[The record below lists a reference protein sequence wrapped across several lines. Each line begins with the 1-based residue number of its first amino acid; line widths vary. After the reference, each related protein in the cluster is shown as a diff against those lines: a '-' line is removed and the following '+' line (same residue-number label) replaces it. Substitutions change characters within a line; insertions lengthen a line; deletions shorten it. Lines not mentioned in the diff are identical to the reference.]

1 MAAND
6 ENILGGAQ
14 LAQFLA
20 TLPAKVEQNIMRSA
34 LRAGAAV
41 IRTEAKVLA
50 PVDRG
55 ALRASI
61 KISAK
66 ARRGQITV
74 AVKAGGKSAPHA
86 QLVEYGTRPHQIEPK
101 DAAALSIAGT
111 AVASID
117 HPGAKPSP
125 FMRPA
130 LDSKSSDAIA
140 AVSAQ
145 ISKRLTKE
153 GINVPAPE
161 VP

>member
-1 MAAND
+1 MATSD
-6 ENILGGAQ
+6 ENIRGGAQ

-34 LRAGAAV
+34 LRAGANV
-41 IRTEAKVLA
+41 IRNEARILV
-50 PVDRG
+50 PVDQG

-61 KISAK
+61 KTSAK
-66 ARRGQITV
+66 ARRGMVTA
-74 AVKAGGKSAPHA
+74 AVKAGGKLAPHA
-86 QLVEYGTRPHQIEPK
+86 HLVEYGTRPHKIEPK
-101 DAAALSIAGT
+101 DAAALSVAGSAYQT
-111 AVASID
+111 ID

-130 LDSKSSDAIA
+130 QDSKTTAAIE

-145 ISKRLTKE
+145 IGKRLTKE

-161 VP
+161 EE